1 MNPIGITRI
10 MENKSMKFK
19 TVKVEPRDV
28 VMGREYIVF
37 SDEAIVV
44 GNIEQ
49 LIAKD
54 KLKSFEQPAHFYQK
68 EAQYTVE
75 DLNNRNI
82 VKGYGDTFIAVR
94 K

>member
-1 MNPIGITRI
+1 
-10 MENKSMKFK
+10 MKFRM
-19 TVKVEPRDV
+19 VKVEPRDV

-37 SDEAIVV
+37 SEEAIVV
-44 GNIEQ
+44 GAIEQ
-49 LIAKD
+49 IIAKN
-54 KLKSFEQPAHFYQK
+54 KLKRFEQPAHFYQK
-68 EAQYTVE
+68 DAQNLVE